1 MYQEIKEKYINSN
14 GSNLK
19 NDQLLKDYENTQI
32 KIEDLI
38 SYLKNI
44 NFNHFIYLFLTIIF
58 LFTINVLISLLYKYN
73 SYNVIGACA
82 FFVIIGLNILIKIKQ
97 IPPIKLKIEEK
108 LIEMETIQI
117 EEDRKKYLLILK
129 ENTQFVINN
138 IKNDLKTNFALLI
151 VAIIINVSFLI

>member
-1 MYQEIKEKYINSN
+1 MHQEIEKYINSN
-14 GSNLK
+14 KSNLK
-19 NDQLLKDYENTQI
+19 DEQLLKDYENTSI

-44 NFNHFIYLFLTIIF
+44 KFNHFIYLFLTIIF
-58 LFTINVLISLLYKYN
+58 LFIINILISLFFKYN

-82 FFVIIGLNILIKIKQ
+82 FFIIVGLNILIKIKQ

-108 LIEMETIQI
+108 LIEMETIRL

-129 ENTQFVINN
+129 ENIQFVINN

-151 VAIIINVSFLI
+151 VAIIINVSFLM